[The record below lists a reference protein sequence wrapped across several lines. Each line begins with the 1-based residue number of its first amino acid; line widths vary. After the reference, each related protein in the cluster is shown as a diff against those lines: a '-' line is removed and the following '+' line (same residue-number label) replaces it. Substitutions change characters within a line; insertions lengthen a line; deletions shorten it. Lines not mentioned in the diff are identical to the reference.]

1 MTKPRYRCSKCG
13 MGVIVLPN
21 GSETPHILRACT
33 CDASITAD
41 MSATVVACGGVQQA
55 AKKSSLTSAPSAPSR
70 GEKA

>member
-1 MTKPRYRCSKCG
+1 MAKPRYRCSKCF

-21 GSETPHILRACT
+21 GSEAPHIIRACT

-41 MSATVVACGGVQQA
+41 MSATVVACGGVQQVSKRPVLTA
-55 AKKSSLTSAPSAPSR
+55 TPSS

>member
-1 MTKPRYRCSKCG
+1 MAKPRYRCSKCS

-21 GSETPHILRACT
+21 GSETPHIIRACT

-55 AKKSSLTSAPSAPSR
+55 VKRPVLTTTATVK
-70 GEKA
+70 E